1 MKKIKTKTKIILAV
15 ILLIIGLSV
24 FGHNTTGMKAVH
36 EAVYNFLMM
45 LQEFASKDIVGIV

>member
-1 MKKIKTKTKIILAV
+1 MKISTKTKIILAI

-24 FGHNTTGMKAVH
+24 FGHGTDGLKAVQKAAH
-36 EAVYNFLMM
+36 NFLMM